1 MGGDSKDAV
10 KQPSLLMEQGACFL
24 AGAKLRAV
32 SRGFFAA
39 VAVFGLSDFAILGP
53 DLCSGGP
60 AEEIVSGMDLECCMS
75 ISLGKHGSWLCFW

>member
-1 MGGDSKDAV
+1 MGADSEDAV
-10 KQPSLLMEQGACFL
+10 KQLSLLMEQGACFL

-60 AEEIVSGMDLECCMS
+60 AEEIVSARFELIWSGRVS
-75 ISLGKHGSWLCFW
+75 YSVYR